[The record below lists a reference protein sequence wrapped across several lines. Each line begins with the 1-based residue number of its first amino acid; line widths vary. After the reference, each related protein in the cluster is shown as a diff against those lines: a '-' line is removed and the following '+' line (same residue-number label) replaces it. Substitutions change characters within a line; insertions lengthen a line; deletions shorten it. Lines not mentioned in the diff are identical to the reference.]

1 MSFILDALKKSESER
16 QRQSGPALFEV
27 KLAQPAARFPIW
39 AVAIGLLLGINL
51 VVLIVVMLM
60 RDARGKADA
69 APNAAA
75 SAVTAATAPS
85 AAAAPSTAVVPGPA
99 PLPAPL
105 PTTVPPTGSGPG
117 PANNAPPNS
126 AYNPPLVQD
135 PTLGDGEAVSS
146 TYTPRDYQ
154 PAEGPDPANSANGAN
169 AAGLGPAGTAST
181 PIGGA
186 AGPSG
191 PRLSAAQRTGLPSRD
206 DLVTAGNTQIPE
218 VTLSLHVFDR
228 IPANRFVFVNSQR
241 AREGDSLPS
250 GLKIEEITAE
260 GAVLSFRGSRFLVPL

>member
-1 MSFILDALKKSESER
+1 MSFILDALKKSENER

-27 KLAQPAARFPIW
+27 KVAQPAARFPIW

-69 APNAAA
+69 APNTAA
-75 SAVTAATAPS
+75 SAMT
-85 AAAAPSTAVVPGPA
+85 AAAAPSTAVVPGPTPLA
-99 PLPAPL
+99 PLPA
-105 PTTVPPTGSGPG
+105 TVPPTGSGPG

-135 PTLGDGEAVSS
+135 PTLGDGEAMSS

-154 PAEGPDPANSANGAN
+154 PAEGPDPANAANGAYAANGTN
-169 AAGLGPAGTAST
+169 AGGLSPAGTAST

-186 AGPSG
+186 AGPAG

-218 VTLSLHVFDR
+218 VTLSLHVFDK